1 MIDSYDEMKKVP
13 IVDMTVGDMIDFF
26 EVIFARKH
34 GGDEDVKRS
43 VSEVEARFIAEAL
56 YKYYNHKDSN
66 SETSDTPAREEKE
79 EWNKNISDTFCF
91 YTPSTRMAIVRDLT
105 NEFKNDL
112 VQGRISFS
120 EETKNFFFKVAEHP
134 NCMLT
139 LRIKDKNLVITYYIG
154 DTTYTHKVPVEA
166 SDFTDKSS
174 GEFWGKYA
182 EIIISSSNKLVAQIK
197 EGH

>member
-1 MIDSYDEMKKVP
+1 MIETFEDMKNIPVTSMA
-13 IVDMTVGDMIDFF
+13 IGDILKYF
-26 EVIFARKH
+26 EVIAERKH

-43 VSEVEARFIAEAL
+43 VSEVTSRFMAEAM
-56 YKYYNHKDSN
+56 YKYYNHKDTDN
-66 SETSDTPAREEKE
+66 ETSDAPAREECESWKE
-79 EWNKNISDTFCF
+79 KVTSANF
-91 YTPSTRMAIVRDLT
+91 YPPSLRMTIVRDLT

-139 LRIKDKNLVITYYIG
+139 LRIKDKDLVITYYIG

>member
-1 MIDSYDEMKKVP
+1 MIETFEDMKNIPVTS
-13 IVDMTVGDMIDFF
+13 MTIGDILKYF
-26 EVIFARKH
+26 EVIAERKH

-43 VSEVEARFIAEAL
+43 VSEVASRFMAEAL

-66 SETSDTPAREEKE
+66 SETSDAPAREECETWKE
-79 EWNKNISDTFCF
+79 KVTSANF
-91 YTPSTRMAIVRDLT
+91 YPPSLRMTIVRDLT

-120 EETKNFFFKVAEHP
+120 EENKNFFFKVAEHP

-139 LRIKDKNLVITYYIG
+139 LRIKDKDLVITYYIG

>member
-1 MIDSYDEMKKVP
+1 MIK
-13 IVDMTVGDMIDFF
+13 TFGDMKNILVTNMTIGDILKYF
-26 EVIFARKH
+26 EAIAERKH
-34 GGDEDVKRS
+34 DGDEDVKRS
-43 VSEVEARFIAEAL
+43 VSEVASRFMAEAM
-56 YKYYNHKDSN
+56 YKYYNHKDAD
-66 SETSDTPAREEKE
+66 SETSNLPAREECEGWKE
-79 EWNKNISDTFCF
+79 KVTSANF
-91 YTPSTRMAIVRDLT
+91 YPPSLRMTIVRDLT

-112 VQGRISFS
+112 TQGRISFPK
-120 EETKNFFFKVAEHP
+120 ETENFFFKVAEHP
-134 NCMLT
+134 NCMLI

-154 DTTYTHKVPVEA
+154 DTTYTYKVPVEA

>member
-1 MIDSYDEMKKVP
+1 MIDNFEDMKNIPVTS
-13 IVDMTVGDMIDFF
+13 MTIGDILKYF
-26 EVIFARKH
+26 EVIAGRKH
-34 GGDEDVKRS
+34 SGDEDVERS
-43 VSEVEARFIAEAL
+43 VSEVASRFMAEVM
-56 YKYYNHKDSN
+56 YKYYNHKDVDNKTSN
-66 SETSDTPAREEKE
+66 APARKECESWNEKVTSA
-79 EWNKNISDTFCF
+79 NF
-91 YTPSTRMAIVRDLT
+91 YPPSLRMAIVRDLT

-112 VQGRISFS
+112 VKGRISFS
-120 EETKNFFFKVAEHP
+120 EENKNFFFKVTEHP

-139 LRIKDKNLVITYYIG
+139 LCIKDKNLVITYYIG

-174 GEFWGKYA
+174 GEFWDKYT

>member
-1 MIDSYDEMKKVP
+1 MIETFEDMKNIPVTSMA
-13 IVDMTVGDMIDFF
+13 IGDILKYF
-26 EVIFARKH
+26 EVIAERKH

-43 VSEVEARFIAEAL
+43 VSEVASRFMAEAL
-56 YKYYNHKDSN
+56 YKYYNHKDADN
-66 SETSDTPAREEKE
+66 ETSDAPAREECETWKE
-79 EWNKNISDTFCF
+79 KVTSANF
-91 YTPSTRMAIVRDLT
+91 YPPFLRMTIVRDLT

-120 EETKNFFFKVAEHP
+120 EENKNFFFKVAEHP

-139 LRIKDKNLVITYYIG
+139 LRIKDKDLVITYYIG